1 MSDTPSTT
9 EEHSQENA
17 TARETLETLSNL
29 ENMANSTLDHFNA
42 RILNRAGDAAEIPID
57 KIVSKTRFIRA
68 YSSTPEK
75 IPDEIHSCIKAFAS
89 GPMGT
94 EIKEIAENAAQQ
106 LAGTSPGQRA
116 VIEQSAITLDE
127 IMGLCRLD
135 VCFFSYIVK
144 TKSVAETCQVVLAC
158 CVAVSSVAVADIEE
172 NTLRVIVRNSFYNH
186 SPAVKKLVFDEM
198 FWKILRKRDETPLT
212 EEEQGELRNH
222 KSTMEEYWKTAGKA

>member
-116 VIEQSAITLDE
+116 VIEQS
-127 IMGLCRLD
+127 LD